1 MEHLFNEWL
10 NHHIILVLKLKWT
23 NVTFPFKICVPYKQ
37 IVPYK
42 SKLIIYSFS
51 KLNNITA
58 AVPLSLI
65 SQTMVDLVIF
75 EHSVSLV
82 YLLILEI

>member
-23 NVTFPFKICVPYKQ
+23 YVTFPFKICVPYKQ

-51 KLNNITA
+51 KLNNITT

-65 SQTMVDLVIF
+65 SQTMVDLVIS

-82 YLLILEI
+82 DLLILEI